1 MCPSQGL
8 VPERKTGPSVGPDE
22 RRHGSRRVPLPQAEQ
37 AFFDASEAM
46 LITDAAQRIL
56 AVNPALEA
64 LVGLDEATL
73 RGRSP
78 EAFVAPQQGASQCLA
93 DWQLLL
99 QEEQG
104 RLEMLLHDARGA
116 SRPALFS
123 FRRVRDAAGAVSH
136 HVVTLAALDR
146 ALSEPSRR
154 ASREAYFDALTGLPN
169 LRLVTQLLQD
179 AIAHAQGGGET
190 LAVCCL
196 DIDHFKRLN
205 DQLGELAGDRLLAS
219 FARRVSHL
227 LAGDEVLARI
237 GGDEFVLLLHR
248 QPDEAFLERLL
259 TAIRQP
265 LLLDDQSLRL
275 TASIG
280 VTLYPDDEQEG
291 DVLLRHATQAM
302 YRAKQRGRNTYHR
315 FDPGHDRQLQVRQA
329 QRERFARAIDN
340 DELCLYYQP
349 QVDMGSGRVTGL
361 EALVRWQHPERGLLA
376 PGEFLPVVEG
386 TPLAASLGE
395 WVIRRALSQLSAWQ
409 EAGIEL
415 PVSVNISPVHLLQAD
430 FVARLEQLL
439 ERYPEVLPGRLK
451 LEVLE
456 SAAMH
461 DIQAAL
467 EAIHRC
473 KALGIATAI
482 DDFGTGFSSL
492 TYLRQLPVDLIKID
506 QSFVR
511 DMLVDAND
519 MAIVESV
526 IYMAKRF
533 GRPMLAEGVETLEHA
548 RALVALGC
556 HQAQGYGIA
565 RPMPPEQLP
574 TWLATWPGRGE
585 WQRLG

>member
-1 MCPSQGL
+1 MCSSQGL
-8 VPERKTGPSVGPDE
+8 VPERNASRPSAPDE
-22 RRHGSRRVPLPQAEQ
+22 LPETRGRSAMPQVEQ

-46 LITDAAQRIL
+46 LITDAGQRIL
-56 AVNPALEA
+56 AVNPALEV
-64 LVGLDEATL
+64 LVGLDAASL
-73 RGRSP
+73 LGRSP
-78 EAFVAPQQGASQCLA
+78 DCFVAPRQGASQCLA

-99 QEEQG
+99 QQEQG
-104 RLEMLLHDARGA
+104 RLEMLLHDAQGRD
-116 SRPALFS
+116 RPTLFS
-123 FRRVRDAAGAVSH
+123 FRRVRHPSGATSH
-136 HVVTLAALDR
+136 HVVTLTALDR
-146 ALSEPSRR
+146 SLAGPGPR

-169 LRLVTQLLQD
+169 LKLLTQLLQD
-179 AIAHAQGGGET
+179 AMVHAQGAGET
-190 LAVCCL
+190 LAVCSL
-196 DIDHFKRLN
+196 DIDHFKRIN

-227 LAGDEVLARI
+227 LAGDEVLARV

-248 QPDEAFLERLL
+248 EPDEAFLERLL

-265 LLLDDQSLRL
+265 IRLDGQTLRL
-275 TASIG
+275 SASIG

-329 QRERFARAIDN
+329 QRDRFARAIDN

-349 QVDMGSGRVTGL
+349 QVDMVSGRVVGL

-386 TPLAASLGE
+386 TPLAAALGE
-395 WVIRRALSQLSAWQ
+395 WVIHRALRQLSDWQ
-409 EAGIEL
+409 DAGITL
-415 PVSVNISPVHLLQAD
+415 PISVNISPVHLLQAD
-430 FVARLEQLL
+430 FVVRLEALL
-439 ERYPEVLPGRLK
+439 ATHPQVPPGSIK

-456 SAAMH
+456 SAALH
-461 DIQAAL
+461 DMQAAL

-473 KALGIATAI
+473 KSLGIAIAI

-574 TWLATWPGRGE
+574 AWLATWPERAE
-585 WQRLG
+585 WQGLG

>member
-1 MCPSQGL
+1 MCSSQGL
-8 VPERKTGPSVGPDE
+8 VPEPRSSRVLAPGVVP
-22 RRHGSRRVPLPQAEQ
+22 GSGWRNETPHADR

-46 LITDAAQRIL
+46 LITDAEQRIL

-64 LVGLDEATL
+64 LVGLDAATL

-78 EAFVAPQQGASQCLA
+78 DGFVAPRQGASQCLA

-99 QEEQG
+99 QQEQG
-104 RLEMLLHDARGA
+104 RLEMLLHDAQGRD
-116 SRPALFS
+116 RPTLFS
-123 FRRVRDAAGAVSH
+123 FRRVRDAAGMTSH
-136 HVVTLAALDR
+136 HVVTLTALDR
-146 ALSEPSRR
+146 SQEGGARR

-169 LRLVTQLLQD
+169 LKLLTQLLQD
-179 AIAHAQGGGET
+179 AIVHAQGAGET

-196 DIDHFKRLN
+196 DIDHFKRIN

-227 LAGDEVLARI
+227 LAGDEVLARV

-248 QPDEAFLERLL
+248 EPDEAFLGRLL

-265 LLLDDQSLRL
+265 IRLDGQTLRL
-275 TASIG
+275 SASIG

-315 FDPGHDRQLQVRQA
+315 FDPGHDRQLQARQA
-329 QRERFARAIDN
+329 QRDRFARAIAN
-340 DELCLYYQP
+340 DELRLYYQP
-349 QVDMGSGRVTGL
+349 QVDMLSGQVVGL
-361 EALVRWQHPERGLLA
+361 EALVRWQHPERGLMA

-386 TPLAASLGE
+386 TPLAAALGE
-395 WVIRRALSQLSAWQ
+395 WVIHRTLTQLSTWQ
-409 EAGIEL
+409 AQGITL

-430 FVARLEQLL
+430 FVTRLEKLL
-439 ERYPEVLPGRLK
+439 EQHPEVPARQLK

-473 KALGIATAI
+473 KALGIAIAI

-511 DMLVDAND
+511 DMLVDGND

-533 GRPMLAEGVETLEHA
+533 GRPMLAEGVETLAHA

-574 TWLATWPGRGE
+574 TWLATWPGRDD